1 MKAFI
6 DAPLLVYLNTMSD
19 PRARKFYEDFYI
31 RTLTDY
37 KLYTDVLVLDEV
49 IYISRRKYGIPYYV
63 SLKFIES
70 IVLPYVSIINLGEDE
85 YKLAARILV
94 EYSLK
99 PSDSIH
105 LGAMLSNGINLI
117 ISEDKEFDRVKEVKR
132 LWI

>member
-6 DAPLLVYLNTMSD
+6 DAPLLIYLNTMSN
-19 PRARKFYEDFYI
+19 PRSRMAYEDFYI

-49 IYISRRKYGIPYYV
+49 IYISRRKYGIPYDI

-94 EYSLK
+94 EYNLK
-99 PSDSIH
+99 PSDSLH
-105 LGAMLSNGINLI
+105 LGAMLNNGINLI

>member
-70 IVLPYVSIINLGEDE
+70 IVLPYVSIINLGEDG
-85 YKLAARILV
+85 YKLAAGILV

-105 LGAMLSNGINLI
+105 LGAMLSNGISLI